1 MLPAAPASHFL
12 FMVVYALLVSIVF
25 ATLLKDQRRDQI
37 RSGLMMFGTFIAA
50 AVVFGWLMYP
60 FPL

>member
-1 MLPAAPASHFL
+1 MPPAVPASHFL
-12 FMVVYALLVSIVF
+12 FMVAYALLVSIVF
-25 ATLLKDQRRDQI
+25 ATLLKDQRRDQVKT
-37 RSGLMMFGTFIAA
+37 GVTMFGAFLVA

>member
-1 MLPAAPASHFL
+1 MPALPASHFL

-25 ATLLKDQRRDQI
+25 ATLLKDQRRDQV
-37 RSGLMMFGTFIAA
+37 MTAAKMFAGFLAA
-50 AVVFGWLMYP
+50 AVVVGWLMYP

>member
-1 MLPAAPASHFL
+1 MPAVPASHFW

-25 ATLLKDQRRDQI
+25 ATLLKDQRREQI
-37 RSGLMMFGTFIAA
+37 RTGAMMFAGFLAA
-50 AVVFGWLMYP
+50 AVMMGWLMYP

>member
-1 MLPAAPASHFL
+1 MPHVAASHFL

-25 ATLLKDQRRDQI
+25 ATLLKDDLREQVKTAA
-37 RSGLMMFGTFIAA
+37 LMAGGFIGAA
-50 AVVFGWLMYP
+50 LVMGWLMYP